1 MGVQEATNIPEYMCK
16 DFFIQVLRSF
26 AFIKNGLVCLFL
38 GVLISLNVKPES
50 FLPGGFNHVIE
61 VTRYSDYGK
70 GYLTITDDN
79 SIYILENGH
88 ITYWISCTFDYV
100 DEQNEYLSNG
110 DLILEVDGISAAGWS
125 KEQFYSTVNN
135 RNDTITLKIRSTSSK
150 NENAGIYEF
159 ETKIHPR
166 NELPE
171 KLKVFGNQF
180 AYILGET
187 ASERRKDIKFTY
199 EERHDEDFDFF
210 PCLYYDY
217 LITSD
222 DPLLDKEI
230 LKQVGW
236 GRLER
241 NEENPDLLITIA
253 RNANESISTTYIPPS
268 NRVVNEGST
277 TRAQY
282 NYILKQND
290 YITTQ
295 KNRVIREGG
304 YTQETKTADIYLEIA
319 ALDVKKLND
328 KSSTHPPIVWKT
340 TAKRHVVN
348 PNFNLNE
355 ELKAYASW
363 MRLPLFD
370 RFVCAER
377 KVYAPTGII
386 CSETDPS
393 IVQEVIKGSRAENV
407 GFQSGDKIIKAE
419 FESRF
424 ANKYANKSIKKNGW
438 RTLNNYNDDTFF
450 VVFLRNGN
458 KMRFAFS
465 PSSIEVERLYLE

>member
-1 MGVQEATNIPEYMCK
+1 MYK
-16 DFFIQVLRSF
+16 DYFKQVLRNF
-26 AFIKNGLVCLFL
+26 VFINNELVCLFL
-38 GVLISLNVKPES
+38 FVLISLNVKSES

-79 SIYILENGH
+79 SIYIIENGQ
-88 ITYWISCTFDYV
+88 TTDWISCTFDYV
-100 DEQNEYLSNG
+100 GKDKNYFNNR
-110 DLILEVDGISAAGWS
+110 DLILEVDGISAEGWS
-125 KEQFYSTVNN
+125 KEQFYNIVNN
-135 RNDTITLKIRSTSSK
+135 RNDTITLKIRSKSNK
-150 NENAGIYEF
+150 NGKNGIYEF

-166 NELPE
+166 NELPD

-180 AYILGET
+180 ADIMGET
-187 ASERRKDIKFTY
+187 ASESRKDIKFVY
-199 EERHDEDFDFF
+199 EERHDEDYDFF

-328 KSSTHPPIVWKT
+328 KRYTHPPIVWKT

-355 ELKAYASW
+355 ELKVYASW
-363 MRLPLFD
+363 MSFPPND
-370 RFVCAER
+370 RFVFAKR

-393 IVQEVIKGSRAENV
+393 IIQEVIKGSRAENV
-407 GFQSGDKIIKAE
+407 GFQSGDKILKAE
-419 FESRF
+419 FKSRF

-438 RTLNNYNDDTFF
+438 RTLNNYNGDAFF

-458 KMRFAFS
+458 KMRLAFS
-465 PSSIEVERLYLE
+465 PSFIEVERFYLE